1 MSLRGDFTMRFLDA
15 NVFIYAYYKPTREL
29 TEKEK
34 QMKEQAKDTI
44 TRINEGEEVITTV
57 VHLSEVSNILK
68 RALSMEDL
76 YSLLIGLFSM
86 DNVRIVDV
94 TAEDDYLGAIE
105 MMSEL
110 KMDPN
115 DCLAV
120 DVMRCEDRNEI
131 YSFDRGFDGV
141 VGIIRIP

>member
-1 MSLRGDFTMRFLDA
+1 MRFLDA
-15 NVFIYAYYKPTREL
+15 NVFIYAYYKPKHEL
-29 TEKEK
+29 TEKQK
-34 QMKEQAKDTI
+34 QMKERSKEI
-44 TRINEGEEVITTV
+44 IRRINEGEEVITTV
-57 VHLSEVSNILK
+57 VHLSEVTNILK

-94 TAEDDYLGAIE
+94 TTEDYLGAIE
-105 MMSEL
+105 LTSEL

-120 DVMRCEDRNEI
+120 DVIEREDINEI
-131 YSFDRGFDGV
+131 YTFDKGFDGV
-141 VGIIRIP
+141 AEIIRVPLIMER

>member
-1 MSLRGDFTMRFLDA
+1 MRFLDA
-15 NVFIYAYYKPTREL
+15 NVFIYAYYKPKHEL
-29 TEKEK
+29 TEKQK
-34 QMKEQAKDTI
+34 QMKERSKEI
-44 TRINEGEEVITTV
+44 IRRINEGEEVITTV
-57 VHLSEVSNILK
+57 VHLSEVTNILK

-94 TAEDDYLGAIE
+94 TTEDYLGAIE
-105 MMSEL
+105 LTSEL

-120 DVMRCEDRNEI
+120 DVIEREDINEI
-131 YSFDRGFDGV
+131 YTFDKGFDGV
-141 VGIIRIP
+141 AGIIRVPLIMER

>member
-1 MSLRGDFTMRFLDA
+1 MRFLDA
-15 NVFIYAYYKPTREL
+15 NVFIYAYYKPKREL

-34 QMKEQAKDTI
+34 EMKEHAKDTI
-44 TRINEGEEVITTV
+44 TRINEGEEVLTTV

-94 TAEDDYLGAIE
+94 TTEDYLGAIE
-105 MMSEL
+105 LTSEL

-120 DVMRCEDRNEI
+120 DVMRCEDINEI
-131 YSFDRGFDGV
+131 YTFDRGFDGV
-141 VGIIRIP
+141 AGIIRVP

>member
-1 MSLRGDFTMRFLDA
+1 MRFLDA
-15 NVFIYAYYKPTREL
+15 NVFIYAYYKPKREL

-34 QMKEQAKDTI
+34 EMKEHAKDTI
-44 TRINEGEEVITTV
+44 TRINEGEDVITTV
-57 VHLSEVSNILK
+57 VHLSEVTNILK

-94 TAEDDYLGAIE
+94 TTEDYLGAIE
-105 MMSEL
+105 LTSEL

-120 DVMRCEDRNEI
+120 DVMRCEDINEI
-131 YSFDRGFDGV
+131 YTFDKGFDGV
-141 VGIIRIP
+141 AGIIRVP

>member
-1 MSLRGDFTMRFLDA
+1 MRFLDA
-15 NVFIYAYYKPTREL
+15 NVFIYAYYKPKREL

-34 QMKEQAKDTI
+34 VMKEHAKDII

-76 YSLLIGLFSM
+76 YSLLIGLFSL
-86 DNVRIVDV
+86 DNVKIVDV
-94 TAEDDYLGAIE
+94 TADDYLGAIE
-105 MMSEL
+105 LMSEL
-110 KMDPN
+110 RMDSN

-120 DVMRCEDRNEI
+120 DVMRGEDINEI
-131 YSFDRGFDGV
+131 YTFDRGFDGV
-141 VGIIRIP
+141 AGIKKVP

>member
-15 NVFIYAYYKPTREL
+15 NVFIYAYYKPKRKL

-34 QMKEQAKDTI
+34 QMKEHAKDTI

-68 RALSMEDL
+68 RALSLDDL
-76 YSLLIGLFSM
+76 YSLLIGLYSL

-94 TAEDDYLGAIE
+94 TKDDYLGAIE

-120 DVMRCEDRNEI
+120 EVMGSENVNEI
-131 YSFDRGFDGV
+131 YSFDKGFGDV
-141 VGIIRIP
+141 LWIKRIP

>member
-1 MSLRGDFTMRFLDA
+1 MRFLDA
-15 NVFIYAYYKPTREL
+15 NVFIYAYYKPKREL

-34 QMKEQAKDTI
+34 EMKEHAKDTI

-57 VHLSEVSNILK
+57 VHLSEVTNILK

-94 TAEDDYLGAIE
+94 TTEDYLGAIE
-105 MMSEL
+105 LTSEL

-120 DVMRCEDRNEI
+120 DVMRCEDINEI
-131 YSFDRGFDGV
+131 YTFDKGFDGV
-141 VGIIRIP
+141 AGIIRVP

>member
-1 MSLRGDFTMRFLDA
+1 MRFLDA
-15 NVFIYAYYKPTREL
+15 NVFIYAYYKPKREL

-34 QMKEQAKDTI
+34 EMKEHAKDTI

-57 VHLSEVSNILK
+57 VHLSEVTNILK

-94 TAEDDYLGAIE
+94 TTEDYLGAIE
-105 MMSEL
+105 LTSEL

-120 DVMRCEDRNEI
+120 DVMRCEDINEI
-131 YSFDRGFDGV
+131 YTFDRGFDGV
-141 VGIIRIP
+141 AGIIRVP

>member
-1 MSLRGDFTMRFLDA
+1 MRFLDA
-15 NVFIYAYYKPTREL
+15 NVFIYAYYKPKREL

-34 QMKEQAKDTI
+34 QMKEHAKDTI

-57 VHLSEVSNILK
+57 VHLSEVTNILK

-94 TAEDDYLGAIE
+94 TVEDYLGAIE
-105 MMSEL
+105 QMREL
-110 KMDPN
+110 KVDPN

-120 DVMRCEDRNEI
+120 DVLRCEDINEI
-131 YSFDRGFDGV
+131 YTFDKGFDGV
-141 VGIIRIP
+141 AGIITVK

>member
-1 MSLRGDFTMRFLDA
+1 MRFLDA
-15 NVFIYAYYKPTREL
+15 NVFIYAYYKPKREL
-29 TEKEK
+29 TEKQK
-34 QMKEQAKDTI
+34 QMKERSKETI
-44 TRINEGEEVITTV
+44 RRINEGEEVITTV
-57 VHLSEVSNILK
+57 VHLSEVTNILK

-94 TAEDDYLGAIE
+94 TTEDYLGAIE
-105 MMSEL
+105 LTSEL

-120 DVMRCEDRNEI
+120 DVMRCEDIKEI
-131 YSFDRGFDGV
+131 YTFDKGFDAVAGV
-141 VGIIRIP
+141 TRVS

>member
-1 MSLRGDFTMRFLDA
+1 MRFLDA
-15 NVFIYAYYKPTREL
+15 NVFIYAYYKPKREL
-29 TEKEK
+29 TEKQKE
-34 QMKEQAKDTI
+34 MKERSKETI
-44 TRINEGEEVITTV
+44 RRINEGEEVITTV
-57 VHLSEVSNILK
+57 VHLSEVTNILK

-94 TAEDDYLGAIE
+94 ATEDYLGAIE
-105 MMSEL
+105 LTSEL

-120 DVMRCEDRNEI
+120 DVMRCEDINEI
-131 YSFDRGFDGV
+131 YTFDKGFEGV
-141 VGIIRIP
+141 AGIKKVP

>member
-1 MSLRGDFTMRFLDA
+1 MRFLDA
-15 NVFIYAYYKPTREL
+15 NVFIYAYYRPKHEL

-34 QMKEQAKDTI
+34 EMKERSKEI
-44 TRINEGEEVITTV
+44 IGRINEGEDVITTV
-57 VHLSEVSNILK
+57 IHLSEVSNILK

-76 YSLLIGLFSM
+76 YSLLIGLFST
-86 DNVRIVDV
+86 DNVNIVDV
-94 TAEDDYLGAIE
+94 TVEDYLGAVE
-105 MMSEL
+105 LMSEL

-120 DVMRCEDRNEI
+120 EVMRREDINEI

-141 VGIIRIP
+141 AGIIRVEKA

>member
-1 MSLRGDFTMRFLDA
+1 MRFLDA
-15 NVFIYAYYKPTREL
+15 NVFIYAYYKPKREL

-34 QMKEQAKDTI
+34 EMKEHAKDTI

-57 VHLSEVSNILK
+57 VHLSEVTNILK

-94 TAEDDYLGAIE
+94 TTEDYLGAIE
-105 MMSEL
+105 LTSEL

-120 DVMRCEDRNEI
+120 DVMRCGDINEI
-131 YSFDRGFDGV
+131 YTFDKGFDGV
-141 VGIIRIP
+141 AGIIRVP